1 MLGKG
6 SVGKVYSARHILTNT
21 HYALKKVV
29 KAEVTDVEQFC
40 LGVKCQLFFK
50 NPHLAQIYAVFHDS
64 GHIYLLLE
72 LCVDGSLSSYK
83 RTMRTDYERN
93 KVIHGLA
100 QGLDVMHQHHIRH
113 GDLKL

>member
-6 SVGKVYSARHILTNT
+6 SVGKVYTARHILTNT
-21 HYALKKVV
+21 RYALKKVV
-29 KAEVTDVEQFC
+29 KAEVTDVKQFC

-50 NPHLAQIYAVFHDS
+50 NPHLTQVYAVFHDS
-64 GHIYLLLE
+64 AHIYMLLE
-72 LCVDGSLSSYK
+72 LCVDGSLK
-83 RTMRTDYERN
+83 NHRKTMKTDYERN

-100 QGLDVMHQHHIRH
+100 QGVEVMHKHHVRH